1 MGIASLKSCTDFY
14 RLRVLGV
21 YLDKVLIRKG
31 RFITP
36 NLMLQRFVKCMHIKY
51 KTVTC
56 VYNIEFE
63 MSFLHIYGS
72 FKVLL
77 SIKYNIILK
86 SNSFS
91 VV

>member
-14 RLRVLGV
+14 GLRVLGV

-36 NLMLQRFVKCMHIKY
+36 NLMLQSFAKCMHITY
-51 KTVTC
+51 ETVTC
-56 VYNIEFE
+56 VHNIEFE

-77 SIKYNIILK
+77 SIEYNIILK